1 MNKVWFEVLKS
12 TDEGTRTIAD
22 FDTKKEAIDFVY
34 NYSLNHDAS
43 NLSIDA
49 WEMRNGIPNKLKP
62 HTMIVKNDYIDEQ
75 NFSHIDAWVTNDQ
88 DEEGRT
94 IAIVCRDTRKVYFA
108 DNRYR
113 NEPMVLSAIS
123 KVLES
128 LK

>member
-12 TDEGTRTIAD
+12 TDEGTKTIAD

-62 HTMIVKNDYIDEQ
+62 HTMIVKNDYTDEQ
-75 NFSHIDAWVTNDQ
+75 NFTHIDAWVDDN
-88 DEEGRT
+88 EEGRT
-94 IAIVCRDTRKVYFA
+94 IAIVCRDTKKVYFA
-108 DNRYR
+108 ENMYR
-113 NEPMVLSAIS
+113 DEPMVLTAIS
-123 KVLES
+123 QVLES
-128 LK
+128 LN